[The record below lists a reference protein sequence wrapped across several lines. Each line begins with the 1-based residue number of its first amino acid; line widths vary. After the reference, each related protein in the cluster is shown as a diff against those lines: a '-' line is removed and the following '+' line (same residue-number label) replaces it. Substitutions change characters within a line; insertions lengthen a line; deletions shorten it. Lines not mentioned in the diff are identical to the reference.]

1 MHIIK
6 KRIYYY
12 DTDAEGVVYYGN
24 YMRFLEEARTAF
36 IEELGFNMRE
46 LSKNGY
52 LFAIKRQEIE
62 YKHPIYY
69 GEIIE
74 IKTLVE
80 EITPYRIRFYYEIYN
95 SQNKKT
101 TIARTDMVCIS
112 PQFSIKE
119 MPDNLIEKIKK
130 LLKTYNQ

>member
-130 LLKTYNQ
+130 LLKTYN